1 MKKKNLLIT
10 AIAIF
15 GFATITLAQ
24 VPSYVPT
31 SGLQG
36 YWPFNGNANDESG
49 NGNNGTVNGASL
61 TSDRNGVNNK
71 AYNFNSSSIRCINPG
86 PLGNTSRSVSFWAK
100 TSSSATN
107 GGYCISYGSDNVNGG
122 EFGLR
127 LNRNCIGPSIDV
139 SASAIT
145 YDYANSNNNIWHHY
159 VVSYD
164 NVVGSDIT
172 IILIYIDG
180 ILGSPVCDN
189 TNASSNNINTATE
202 EPITFGRWCNLT
214 GFSPI
219 YFDGD
224 LDDIGIWNRSLTPQE
239 IIDLYNGCQLSVNT
253 QPINQSVNVSNN
265 AQFTT
270 ASSDPLATYQ
280 WQTDLG
286 VGFQNLNS
294 VGQYSGTTNDTLTI
308 ANTTLSN
315 NNQPFRCIVSSG
327 SCTDT
332 SAVAVLTVINN
343 VGINEVSQSNLF
355 SVYPNPANGQIN
367 VMADAKLLG
376 SVYNVYDNVGKIV
389 LSGKINSENTVINL
403 GNLLGGIYLF
413 SVGENLK
420 QTFKVIKE

>member
-253 QPINQSVNVSNN
+253 V
-265 AQFTT
+265 TL
-270 ASSDPLATYQ
+270 PLFG
-280 WQTDLG
+280 LLI
-286 VGFQNLNS
+286 F
-294 VGQYSGTTNDTLTI
+294 I
-308 ANTTLSN
+308 
-315 NNQPFRCIVSSG
+315 
-327 SCTDT
+327 
-332 SAVAVLTVINN
+332 
-343 VGINEVSQSNLF
+343 QSN
-355 SVYPNPANGQIN
+355 SI
-367 VMADAKLLG
+367 LL
-376 SVYNVYDNVGKIV
+376 
-389 LSGKINSENTVINL
+389 
-403 GNLLGGIYLF
+403 LLAC
-413 SVGENLK
+413 
-420 QTFKVIKE
+420 